1 MMCSVISKP
10 RKANTQRINPVS
22 ILLHYSM
29 EARDYFQ
36 IGIHG
41 DLDMVVAV
49 KMERINCILGTTNGG
64 PETC

>member
-10 RKANTQRINPVS
+10 RKANTQRISPVS

-29 EARDYFQ
+29 EARNYFQ
-36 IGIHG
+36 TGIHG

-49 KMERINCILGTTNGG
+49 KMERINYILGTTNGG

>member
-41 DLDMVVAV
+41 DMDMVVSV

-64 PETC
+64 AETC

>member
-1 MMCSVISKP
+1 M
-10 RKANTQRINPVS
+10 QRISPVN

-29 EARDYFQ
+29 EAREYFQ
-36 IGIHG
+36 ARIDC

-49 KMERINCILGTTNGG
+49 KKERISCILGNTTGG